1 GGALAIGPYAG
12 KGEEAFAE
20 WRDGIRQVAGFPNT
34 YVKLGGLGMKLTG
47 FTFFENDMPPSSEDL
62 EKAWR
67 PYIEICISAF
77 GPQRSVFKGSDRPDS
92 DVDFLVEFERD
103 AVPGLLG
110 MAEIEAELSALL
122 GRPVDL
128 RTANELSP
136 HFRQAVERAAE
147 VRFAA

>member
-1 GGALAIGPYAG
+1 MSILSYDTEALAGLC
-12 KGEEAFAE
+12 
-20 WRDGIRQVAGFPNT
+20 RSHRIRRLA
-34 YVKLGGLGMKLTG
+34 L
-47 FTFFENDMPPSSEDL
+47 
-62 EKAWR
+62 
-67 PYIEICISAF
+67 F
-77 GPQRSVFKGSDRPDS
+77 GSVLKGSDRPDS